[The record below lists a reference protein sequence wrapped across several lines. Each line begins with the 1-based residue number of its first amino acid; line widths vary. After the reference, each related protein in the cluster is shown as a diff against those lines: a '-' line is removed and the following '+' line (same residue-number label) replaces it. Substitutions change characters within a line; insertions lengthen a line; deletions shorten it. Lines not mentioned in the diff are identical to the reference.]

1 MTKRPLA
8 VVTGASD
15 GMGREFARALAE
27 MGCDLWIIA
36 RREARLNE
44 LKTELEANFGV
55 CVEVVPADLSRFEDI
70 QKIEQKIESARNLL
84 WMVNCAGF
92 GAGEGAFPDVNVELE
107 TAMLM
112 VHNMAPMRFCRAALV
127 PMRENHRGFI
137 INVAS
142 VAGFLASR
150 GAVDYSATKA
160 FLITFS
166 RSLQCDCVG
175 TGVLVQAFCPGFV
188 RTGFHD
194 SETMKSSPLK
204 EQVPGFL
211 WDSAPRVVRKSIR
224 AAQRR
229 FCHRVVF
236 IPTVFYRAITCFMS
250 SPLTAPLRILFTGGK
265 TR

>member
-1 MTKRPLA
+1 
-8 VVTGASD
+8 
-15 GMGREFARALAE
+15 
-27 MGCDLWIIA
+27 
-36 RREARLNE
+36 
-44 LKTELEANFGV
+44 
-55 CVEVVPADLSRFEDI
+55 
-70 QKIEQKIESARNLL
+70 
-84 WMVNCAGF
+84 
-92 GAGEGAFPDVNVELE
+92 
-107 TAMLM
+107 
-112 VHNMAPMRFCRAALV
+112 
-127 PMRENHRGFI
+127 
-137 INVAS
+137 VAS

-204 EQVPGFL
+204 EQVPGFM
-211 WDSAPRVVRKSIR
+211 WDSAPRVVRKSLR

-236 IPTVFYRAITCFMS
+236 IPTFFYRVIARVMS
-250 SPLTAPLRILFTGGK
+250 GPLIAPLRIFFTGGK